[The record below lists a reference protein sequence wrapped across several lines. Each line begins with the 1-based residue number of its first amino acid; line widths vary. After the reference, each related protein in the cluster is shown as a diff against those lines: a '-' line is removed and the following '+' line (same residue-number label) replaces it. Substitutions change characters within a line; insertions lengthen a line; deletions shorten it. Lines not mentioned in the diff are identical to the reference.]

1 MCSAASSGAGASVP
15 LLQPLPPERRH
26 PQDAM
31 GLPVECQTPFECQN
45 GRIWRRDERGSNPR
59 SRDRDCPHVGSIM
72 IADVPMR
79 RTSSRMRLR
88 RASASVANVCRRWY
102 GPFLQDPG
110 RAECGIL
117 LAASRKLSRP
127 TSPRMVVKVKRDDFS
142 VESDPGVAVF
152 LREAR
157 ATIARS
163 GVSIVRVTVPGCWDS
178 RRSGCIARRKSRP
191 CSSPRV
197 RH

>member
-1 MCSAASSGAGASVP
+1 VCSAASSGAGDELKNETPAGERLSRECVP
-15 LLQPLPPERRH
+15 Q
-26 PQDAM
+26 
-31 GLPVECQTPFECQN
+31 VVWT
-45 GRIWRRDERGSNPR
+45 
-59 SRDRDCPHVGSIM
+59 
-72 IADVPMR
+72 
-79 RTSSRMRLR
+79 
-88 RASASVANVCRRWY
+88 
-102 GPFLQDPG
+102 FLQDPG

>member
-1 MCSAASSGAGASVP
+1 M
-15 LLQPLPPERRH
+15 PER
-26 PQDAM
+26 PDPA
-31 GLPVECQTPFECQN
+31 
-45 GRIWRRDERGSNPR
+45 
-59 SRDRDCPHVGSIM
+59 
-72 IADVPMR
+72 A
-79 RTSSRMRLR
+79 R
-88 RASASVANVCRRWY
+88 RARIKSSESGPRLPSRRVDHDRGRPNEADELKNETPAGERLSRECVPQVVWTSH
-102 GPFLQDPG
+102 QDPG

-163 GVSIVRVTVPGCWDS
+163 GVSIVRVTGARVLGFAS
-178 RRSGCIARRKSRP
+178 FRMHRSPKVSPMQLTAR
-191 CSSPRV
+191 SSLTRV
-197 RH
+197 AMSQEGGT

>member
-1 MCSAASSGAGASVP
+1 MRQARVPYDGLSSEGVQRISAAADGLGVARVAGLCAPRRAPARAHLYRSSSRY
-15 LLQPLPPERRH
+15 QPLPPERRH

-102 GPFLQDPG
+102 GPLIRIPAAPSAGYYSRLRVSYRGG
-110 RAECGIL
+110 R
-117 LAASRKLSRP
+117 R
-127 TSPRMVVKVKRDDFS
+127 
-142 VESDPGVAVF
+142 
-152 LREAR
+152 REW
-157 ATIARS
+157 S
-163 GVSIVRVTVPGCWDS
+163 
-178 RRSGCIARRKSRP
+178 
-191 CSSPRV
+191 
-197 RH
+197 